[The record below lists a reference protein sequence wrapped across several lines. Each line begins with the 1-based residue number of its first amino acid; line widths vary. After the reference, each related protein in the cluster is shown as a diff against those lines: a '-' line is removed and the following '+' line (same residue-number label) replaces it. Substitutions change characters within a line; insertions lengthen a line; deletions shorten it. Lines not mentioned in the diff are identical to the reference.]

1 MSQLQHIKSLY
12 YDCWNDCLQI
22 AAGAD
27 TAERRR
33 ILINRRIGQLAEFL
47 GKKFDLDS
55 MSREHETVRIQKY
68 EEFLRRE
75 YNVSRQ
81 DANKM
86 MVDAMEDFQIEK
98 MKSFRQRLRG

>member
-12 YDCWNDCLQI
+12 YACWNECLQI
-22 AAGAD
+22 AAASD
-27 TAERRR
+27 TPERRR

-55 MSREHETVRIQKY
+55 MTREHENARIQKY

-81 DANKM
+81 DASKM
-86 MVDAMEDFQIEK
+86 LSGAMEEFQVEK